1 MLMQEIKNITTY
13 RQSLRERIVETAMK
27 MFAMKGI
34 RAVKMDDIAQQLS
47 ISKRTLY
54 EIYENKE
61 VLLFEGV
68 KRYKALKDAE
78 NRQMMDACPTVMDM
92 ILKLYEKRVAEFKQT
107 SPLFYSD
114 LEKYPRVLG
123 FLEKDRNEQHR
134 QFLDFLLR
142 GVNEGY
148 FRSDL
153 DYELVSQLFSA
164 MTHHVIT
171 AQLYSEHSLE
181 HIIHNLVFVTLRGIC
196 TQKGIEILDEFVS
209 IVREK

>member
-1 MLMQEIKNITTY
+1 MPVLKQTTSY
-13 RQSLRERIVETAMK
+13 RVSLKERILETAMQAFIERGVK
-27 MFAMKGI
+27 
-34 RAVKMDDIAQQLS
+34 AVKMDDIAQQLS

-92 ILKLYEKRVAEFKQT
+92 ILKLYEKQVAEFKQT

-153 DYELVSQLFSA
+153 DYELVPQLFIA
-164 MTHHVIT
+164 LTRHIMT

-181 HIIHNLVFVTLRGIC
+181 HIFHNLVFVTLRGIC

>member
-123 FLEKDRNEQHR
+123 FLEKDKKERHQ
-134 QFLDFLLR
+134 QFVDFLLR
-142 GVNEGY
+142 GVSEGY
-148 FRSDL
+148 FRADL
-153 DYELVSQLFSA
+153 DYELVSQLFSS
-164 MTHHVIT
+164 MTHHVIS

-181 HIIHNLVFVTLRGIC
+181 HIFHNLVFVTLRGIC

-209 IVREK
+209 TVSEK

>member
-34 RAVKMDDIAQQLS
+34 RAVKMDDIAH
-47 ISKRTLY
+47 Y

-92 ILKLYEKRVAEFKQT
+92 ILKLYEKQVAEFKQT